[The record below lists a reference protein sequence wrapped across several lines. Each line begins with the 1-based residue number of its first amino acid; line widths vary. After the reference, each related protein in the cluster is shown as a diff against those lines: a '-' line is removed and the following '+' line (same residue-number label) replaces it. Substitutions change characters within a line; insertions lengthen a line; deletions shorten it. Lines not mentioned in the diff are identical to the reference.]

1 MGASKNRIA
10 QQVFRGALMRIGVL
24 LVCSVFYTVQGMAE
38 TGFTLSQ
45 QVEATSIT
53 SDSLVFENL
62 KNKLLFEGQVLMKK
76 GSLTVH
82 ADRAELLLT
91 EAPTLP
97 STPSHDAGLS
107 QILAR
112 GERKI
117 SQILLTGHLKMEQEE
132 THATAEKGLYNQ
144 EKNEITLTGMPVVWS
159 NNYRLTGKVIVLS
172 PSNNKIRVENSE
184 VLFYPET
191 KK

>member
-1 MGASKNRIA
+1 M
-10 QQVFRGALMRIGVL
+10 
-24 LVCSVFYTVQGMAE
+24 
-38 TGFTLSQ
+38 
-45 QVEATSIT
+45 EATSIT

-76 GSLTVH
+76 GNLTIT

-91 EAPTLP
+91 EVPPQKSLP
-97 STPSHDAGLS
+97 NAGLS
-107 QILAR
+107 QILSA

-117 SQILLTGHLKMEQEE
+117 SQILLTGHLNMEQEK
-132 THATAEKGLYNQ
+132 THATAEKGIYSE

-159 NNYRLTGKVIVLS
+159 NGYRLTGKVIFLS
-172 PSNNKIRVENSE
+172 LSDNKVRVEESE
-184 VLFYPET
+184 AIFYPEP